1 MLRVKASISK
11 VDAVGRIL
19 PPHWGIQGSYG
30 LIDLWMMWIN
40 LALVLKLHLLSRS
53 ILLLLMFQRALR
65 SRGRPSFLAAPH
77 ITGGITDTL
86 AIPRADYLAVK
97 AEDLSLKAVPP
108 LDVVFV
114 GLFLDRHALVE
125 DTFEFSRCL
134 EFRLVAL
141 VSEVRIQQLVLIVEG
156 EDLRV
161 KDFHLRVECGNKH
174 RVLNDL
180 LGLLTVNA
188 HGLYFLGGFQLQL
201 LNQPLDL

>member
-1 MLRVKASISK
+1 
-11 VDAVGRIL
+11 
-19 PPHWGIQGSYG
+19 
-30 LIDLWMMWIN
+30 MMWIN
-40 LALVLKLHLLSRS
+40 LALLLELHLLSRS

-77 ITGGITDTL
+77 ITGGITDAL

-141 VSEVRIQQLVLIVEG
+141 VAEVCIQQLVLIVEG
-156 EDLRV
+156 EDLRM
-161 KDFHLRVECGNKH
+161 KDLHLRVEGGNKH
-174 RVLNDL
+174 RVLHDL
-180 LGLLTVNA
+180 LGFLTVNA